1 MYIFSTLPQRGF
13 GHHPPTV
20 SAAPGTKV
28 GPGKVDSVALH
39 RRPGN
44 TKNDR
49 PTAPVVP
56 FVVLWF
62 CFPLRF
68 TGTTTPS
75 HLSIAPT
82 KFAPSFLS
90 SSFSKLIPPH
100 PHSFTHFA
108 GFRHSF
114 FSPTAYICN
123 FSLTR
128 NQIHSRRLDIS
139 SPSAISRHSQQH
151 QAHSVGLLFQQGRR
165 PSNRPILS
173 RHPLPR
179 CITKDS
185 SRSWSSGCRLSPSL
199 RLRSLTPDS
208 LPTRASQSSRDRTL
222 ATPQ

>member
-20 SAAPGTKV
+20 SAAPGRKV
-28 GPGKVDSVALH
+28 GPGKVASVALH

-90 SSFSKLIPPH
+90 PSFSKPIPPH

-139 SPSAISRHSQQH
+139 SPSAISGIPYSIKRTALAFCFNRAV
-151 QAHSVGLLFQQGRR
+151 AHRTARFFPDILFQDALPTTPRDPGRR
-165 PSNRPILS
+165 AV
-173 RHPLPR
+173 
-179 CITKDS
+179 
-185 SRSWSSGCRLSPSL
+185 GCR
-199 RLRSLTPDS
+199 RH
-208 LPTRASQSSRDRTL
+208 
-222 ATPQ
+222 

>member
-28 GPGKVDSVALH
+28 GPGKVVSVALH

-90 SSFSKLIPPH
+90 PSFSKPIPPH

-108 GFRHSF
+108 GFRQS
-114 FSPTAYICN
+114 
-123 FSLTR
+123 FSLQPPT
-128 NQIHSRRLDIS
+128 
-139 SPSAISRHSQQH
+139 SAISASHEIKFIPVDSIFLPH
-151 QAHSVGLLFQQGRR
+151 QRYPGIPNSIKRTALAFCFNRAVAHRTARFFPDILFQDA
-165 PSNRPILS
+165 
-173 RHPLPR
+173 LPKTPR
-179 CITKDS
+179 DP
-185 SRSWSSGCRLSPSL
+185 GCRVVGC
-199 RLRSLTPDS
+199 RRH
-208 LPTRASQSSRDRTL
+208 
-222 ATPQ
+222 